1 MAIHKHNQATAGVKA
16 PDDVSEIAH
25 RLGAQEVVFTP
36 SKLYKNVNITR
47 FFALFI
53 GLKNWW
59 NLLSTI
65 KENSWVLLQH
75 PNENILVANKFI
87 DICKRRKGTRFII
100 LIHDLESLRKSSG
113 LEDGKRL
120 EGRSYL
126 ADEVLLKKADYI
138 ICHNKKM
145 MQYLIDRGFD
155 KEVLIPLQIFD
166 YLHTSSLPEKRIR
179 NKSVVVAGNLVR
191 YKCEYLYKL
200 IENKD
205 LDFSL
210 NLFGPNFDGS
220 IVNQNVKYY
229 GQCSPNE
236 LPEKLEG
243 AFGLVWD
250 GIEVEGC
257 RGNMGEYIKYN
268 NPHKCSLFLASNM
281 PVIIWREAAL
291 AEFIQSKGLGIV
303 VDSLLDIGNVI
314 ENINDEEYNNM
325 LENVKQVGKK
335 IRSGY
340 YLSHALNEIFDNVT
354 IKGDNI

>member
-25 RLGAQEVVFTP
+25 NLGAQEVVFTP
-36 SKLYKNVNITR
+36 SKSYKNVNITR
-47 FFALFI
+47 FFAFFV

-59 NLLSTI
+59 NLMSSI
-65 KENSWVLLQH
+65 QKDSWVLLQH
-75 PNENILVANKFI
+75 PNENILVANRFI
-87 DICKRRKGTRFII
+87 DICKRRKGTKFII

-113 LEDGKRL
+113 LEDGKCL

-126 ADEVLLKKADYI
+126 ADEVLLKKADFI
-138 ICHNKKM
+138 ICHNKTMK
-145 MQYLIDRGFD
+145 QYLVDRGF
-155 KEVLIPLQIFD
+155 EEERLIPLQIFD
-166 YLHTSSLPEKRIR
+166 YLHTSFLPEKRIR
-179 NKSVVVAGNLVR
+179 TKSVVVAGNLVR
-191 YKCEYLYKL
+191 HKCEYLYRL
-200 IENKD
+200 IEKKD
-205 LDFSL
+205 LDFNL
-210 NLFGPNFDGS
+210 NLFGPNFDGA
-220 IVNQNVKYY
+220 IENANVKYY
-229 GQCSPNE
+229 GQCSPDE

-303 VDSLLDIGNVI
+303 VDSLLDIGDII
-314 ENINDEEYNNM
+314 EKISDEEYNEM
-325 LENVKQVGKK
+325 LENVKRVGDK

-340 YLSHALNEIFDNVT
+340 YLSYALNAIFDHAIV
-354 IKGDNI
+354 KGDNI